1 MKHMSCFCCLRTKV
15 NLPLRSVERFVA
27 TETFCTGQEHLFFS
41 PVNDLVSC
49 SSWTPCRKTNAMT
62 INNCGNCSHL
72 LVLGFATT
80 GMEKAGTNTKNV
92 HATKM
97 ERNQKSGQN
106 CKFGVSKLGVLLC
119 LVTTTF
125 LLDPN
130 ETSKTTLYMLKKN
143 GFCHAQETRKACLW
157 KHVLNCFTVKAD
169 VKLHRLTKKQFSD
182 NGTVFASLPRCFV
195 QKRRKTDVAHW
206 D

>member
-1 MKHMSCFCCLRTKV
+1 MK
-15 NLPLRSVERFVA
+15 
-27 TETFCTGQEHLFFS
+27 
-41 PVNDLVSC
+41 
-49 SSWTPCRKTNAMT
+49 
-62 INNCGNCSHL
+62 
-72 LVLGFATT
+72 
-80 GMEKAGTNTKNV
+80 KAGTNTKNV

-143 GFCHAQETRKACLW
+143 GFCHAQETRKACL
-157 KHVLNCFTVKAD
+157 
-169 VKLHRLTKKQFSD
+169 
-182 NGTVFASLPRCFV
+182 
-195 QKRRKTDVAHW
+195 
-206 D
+206 